1 MHAEARLDNINDSTI
16 SGPELEEILRGAAF
30 LESTTTEFRLTMS
43 SSGGDEP
50 WPCAGG
56 RNNFNAARFGPAWEI
71 RYEDIALDITD
82 SYRE

>member
-1 MHAEARLDNINDSTI
+1 M
-16 SGPELEEILRGAAF
+16 
-30 LESTTTEFRLTMS
+30 MS